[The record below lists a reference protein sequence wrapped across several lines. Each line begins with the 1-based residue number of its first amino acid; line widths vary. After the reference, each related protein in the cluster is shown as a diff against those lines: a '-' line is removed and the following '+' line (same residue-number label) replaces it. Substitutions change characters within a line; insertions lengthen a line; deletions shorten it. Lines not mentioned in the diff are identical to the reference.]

1 MFGEVRAGFVH
12 AALCAGKSFFAGKG
26 SRYAEIDSRCQSTGK
41 AKALINAVNSAYEA
55 SSGAV
60 VCLEQGEKLRYD
72 IRHQV
77 RLINT
82 LDYMICDGQSLFGF
96 IAGIYASNHDITDIF
111 VDSALKIC
119 ENNYEE
125 FKVAVDEIARFAE
138 ANKLR
143 CTITASMPLDELCED
158 LKKYLNVV

>member
-1 MFGEVRAGFVH
+1 MFGEVRR
-12 AALCAGKSFFAGKG
+12 ALSTQLCVPENRFSPGKG
-26 SRYAEIDSRCQSTGK
+26 VVMLKLIVGVKGTGK
-41 AKALINAVNSAYEA
+41 TKALINAVNSAYEA

-143 CTITASMPLDELCED
+143 CTITASMPLDELDED
-158 LKKYLNVV
+158 LKKYL

>member
-1 MFGEVRAGFVH
+1 MFGEVRR
-12 AALCAGKSFFAGKG
+12 ALSTQLCVPENRFSPGKG
-26 SRYAEIDSRCQSTGK
+26 VVMLKLIVGVKGTGK
-41 AKALINAVNSAYEA
+41 TKALINAVNSAYEA

-82 LDYMICDGQSLFGF
+82 QDYMICDGQSLFGF

-143 CTITASMPLDELCED
+143 CTITASMPLDELDED
-158 LKKYLNVV
+158 LKKYL

>member
-1 MFGEVRAGFVH
+1 MLKLIVGV
-12 AALCAGKSFFAGKG
+12 KG
-26 SRYAEIDSRCQSTGK
+26 TGK
-41 AKALINAVNSAYEA
+41 TKALINAVNSAYEA

-119 ENNYEE
+119 ENDYDE
-125 FKVAVDEIARFAE
+125 FKVAIEEIARFAE
-138 ANKLR
+138 ANNLR
-143 CTITASMPLDELCED
+143 CTITASMPAEDLDES
-158 LKKYLNVV
+158 LKKYI